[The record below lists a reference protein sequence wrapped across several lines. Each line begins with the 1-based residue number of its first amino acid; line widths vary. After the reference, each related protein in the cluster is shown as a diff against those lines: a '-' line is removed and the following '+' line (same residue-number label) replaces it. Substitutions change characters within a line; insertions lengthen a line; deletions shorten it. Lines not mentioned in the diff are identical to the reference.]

1 MLVWELQASQ
11 DVALLFEHLYPLSA
25 CPASRVPAGLLGGQW
40 LLHSVGCR
48 MEPILMQLTQ
58 SLMAISSKTTFVCWG
73 EGMGDG
79 MGVNLKFKLEVK

>member
-1 MLVWELQASQ
+1 
-11 DVALLFEHLYPLSA
+11 
-25 CPASRVPAGLLGGQW
+25 
-40 LLHSVGCR
+40 
-48 MEPILMQLTQ
+48 MQLTQ